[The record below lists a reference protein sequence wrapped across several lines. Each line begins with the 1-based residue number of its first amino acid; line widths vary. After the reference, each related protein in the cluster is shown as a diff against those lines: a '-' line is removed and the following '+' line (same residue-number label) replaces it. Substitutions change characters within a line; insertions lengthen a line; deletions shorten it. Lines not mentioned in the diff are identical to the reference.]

1 MPLFVATTI
10 RTAIFAR
17 VAIVPDTRMARMA
30 LARLDRHKPFAAVL
44 KPLERDGGKR
54 IRCQK
59 AAEHQSKSDKSLLH
73 IDTPMFLLKPLPGM
87 TQATQKPDGW
97 PATLR
102 ARADEVAGK
111 KTSVWGTSQ
120 ATRLEIDEQAQI
132 PATKNVGTAELSVL
146 VFTAHGL
153 PASLY
158 TGSRAA

>member
-1 MPLFVATTI
+1 MASH
-10 RTAIFAR
+10 FAR
-17 VAIVPDTRMARMA
+17 AR
-30 LARLDRHKPFAAVL
+30 RRG
-44 KPLERDGGKR
+44 R
-54 IRCQK
+54 
-59 AAEHQSKSDKSLLH
+59 
-73 IDTPMFLLKPLPGM
+73 
-87 TQATQKPDGW
+87 
-97 PATLR
+97 
-102 ARADEVAGK
+102 GK